1 MLLLNIIC
9 DLDNLIFKLGI
20 YINILL
26 ICSSY
31 NIYCMYALYGCVCVS
46 MCVCVCGGGGG
57 GNLDGV
63 MHNLKLYIVHM
74 PVISC
79 RSIKG
84 E

>member
-1 MLLLNIIC
+1 MAHT
-9 DLDNLIFKLGI
+9 
-20 YINILL
+20 ILL
-26 ICSSY
+26 EISWTGSI
-31 NIYCMYALYGCVCVS
+31 IYCMYALYEGGVYT
-46 MCVCVCGGGGG
+46 CVCVCVCVCGGGG